1 MTSRHFKDHIREHR
15 IFVSRAIIAFLFVL
29 VLTGCLVARFYY
41 LQVIQH
47 DTYTTLSDRN
57 RVQLLSLPPP
67 RGLIFDRNGEL
78 LADNRPSF
86 SLTLVKERVPDMAAT
101 VEQLREILDL
111 TDEEVER
118 FYKRQQQRQRPY
130 QPVAIKLRL
139 SEEEIARFSI
149 NRHRFPGVEVE
160 AEAIRYYPMGETMA
174 HVLGYVGRIN
184 EAELKVLDPV
194 NYSGTNYT
202 GKLGIEKVYEEIL
215 HGKVGYQKVE
225 TNARGRVLRVLER
238 IPPETG
244 KNISLHIDS
253 RLQKM
258 TENALA
264 GYRAA
269 AVVIDVKTGGILAM
283 VSTPS
288 YDPNLF
294 VTGIDQATYEALRD
308 SPDIP
313 LYNRAIRGRYPP
325 ASTIKPFVGLAGLNS
340 DKTTWSHSVWD
351 PGYYQIG
358 GQGRRYRDWK
368 RWGHGWVDLHYSIV
382 QSCDVYFYDLAYRM
396 GPDPMADMLSKFG
409 FGRVVAH
416 DALGAR
422 AGILPSREWKQAA
435 LRQPWYPGDSLNI
448 SIGQGYMLS
457 TPLQL
462 ATATAVL
469 ANRGKWVTPR
479 LIMEIEGQELPPIE
493 TPPDIV
499 LNNPQD
505 WDRMFKAMR
514 DVMHSTKG
522 TGRSAGKDA
531 PYEIAGKTGTAQ
543 VVGIAQNEEWDASKV
558 QERHQ
563 DHALFIGFAPVEEPR
578 IAVAVVVENGIGGG
592 STAAPIARKIFD
604 AYLLD
609 QYEEPASEESSTKN
623 AVTAAGR

>member
-1 MTSRHFKDHIREHR
+1 VTSRHFKDHIREHR
-15 IFVSRAIIAFLFVL
+15 IFINRALIAFAFVL
-29 VLTGCLVARFYY
+29 FLSGCLVARFYY

-47 DTYTTLSDRN
+47 DTYATLSDRN

-86 SLTLVKERVPDMAAT
+86 SLTLVRERVPDMAAT
-101 VEQLREILDL
+101 LEQLQGILDL
-111 TDEEVER
+111 TDEEVDR
-118 FYKRQQQRQRPY
+118 FYKRLQQRRRPY
-130 QPVAIKLRL
+130 QPVALKLRL

-160 AEAIRYYPMGETMA
+160 AEAIRFYPMANTMA

-202 GKLGIEKVYEEIL
+202 GKLGIEKVYEEVL

-238 IPPETG
+238 IPPEAG
-244 KNISLHIDS
+244 RNISLHIDS
-253 RLQKM
+253 RLQKV
-258 TENALA
+258 TERVLE

-269 AVVIDVKTGGILAM
+269 VVAIDVKTGGILAM

-294 VTGIDQATYEALRD
+294 VTGIDQASYEALRD

-325 ASTIKPFVGLAGLNS
+325 ASTIKPFVALAGLNA
-340 DKTTWSHSVWD
+340 DKTSWQHKVWD

-368 RWGHGWVDLHYSIV
+368 RWGHGWVDLHHSIV

-396 GPDPMADMLSKFG
+396 GPDPMAEMLDKFG
-409 FGRVVAH
+409 FGKVVAH

-422 AGILPSREWKQAA
+422 VGILPSREWKQGA
-435 LRQPWYPGDSLNI
+435 LRQPWYPGDSLNT

-479 LIMEIEGQELPPIE
+479 FIKEIEGQELPPIE

-499 LNNPQD
+499 LENPQD
-505 WDRMFKAMR
+505 WDRMFMAMR
-514 DVMHSTKG
+514 DVMHSSQG
-522 TGRSAGKDA
+522 TGRASGRNAS
-531 PYEIAGKTGTAQ
+531 YEIAGKTGTAQ
-543 VVGIAQNEEWDASKV
+543 VIGIAQNEEWDASQV
-558 QERHQ
+558 EERHQ
-563 DHALFIGFAPVEEPR
+563 DHALFIGFAPMEDPQ
-578 IAVAVVVENGIGGG
+578 IALAVVVENGIGG
-592 STAAPIARKIFD
+592 STTAAPIARKIFD
-604 AYLLD
+604 AHLLE
-609 QYEEPASEESSTKN
+609 QYEEPAEEPDPKQ
-623 AVTAAGR
+623 AVTRVN